1 MYFAIKDILI
11 YGKDS
16 INQNRQYNN
25 ELLIRF
31 IESNEHRA
39 VDKNAYTELRIEGLT
54 DKTVEED
61 EEIKKEKENS
71 KEIRFLGAKW

>member
-31 IESNEHRA
+31 IESNDTEHRA
-39 VDKNAYTELRIEGLT
+39 KDKNAYT
-54 DKTVEED
+54 
-61 EEIKKEKENS
+61 
-71 KEIRFLGAKW
+71 